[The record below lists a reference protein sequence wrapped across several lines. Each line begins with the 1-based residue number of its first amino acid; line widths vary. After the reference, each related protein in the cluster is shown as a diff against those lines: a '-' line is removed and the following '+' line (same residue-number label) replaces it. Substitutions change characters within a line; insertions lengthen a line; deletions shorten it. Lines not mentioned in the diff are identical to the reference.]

1 MKNAWTVSEVASM
14 LGMTAQATRDL
25 VTLVFEGPRD
35 LLTFQDLTL
44 IRTAARL
51 GPSTREVTTNAVSR
65 IAKMQPRDEPLAQV
79 TVEKVGRELVAQAGT
94 SRWNAK
100 TGQQLF
106 DLGSPRSPWLRARAP
121 QRDAHQLFSS
131 AVALEESDPSA
142 AIEAYVE
149 AVAADPRHADAH
161 INLGRL
167 LHQAGRLREAE
178 AHYVAALVARPTDVT
193 ASFNLAVVLED
204 LGKLDDAIARY
215 REVIEFDPSLVDAY
229 FNLSR
234 LYEKKG
240 EKVSALRH
248 LKDYRRLT
256 SSVTR

>member
-1 MKNAWTVSEVASM
+1 MKHAWTVSEVASM
-14 LGMTAQATRDL
+14 LGMTVEAAREL
-25 VTLVFEGPRD
+25 IAVVFEGPRD

-51 GPSTREVTTNAVSR
+51 DRKRDVPAAVAHLTRA
-65 IAKMQPRDEPLAQV
+65 QPVEHPLAHV
-79 TVEKVGRELVAQAGT
+79 SVEKVGRELVAQAGT
-94 SRWNAK
+94 QKWNAK
-100 TGQQLF
+100 TGQGLF
-106 DLGSPRSPWLRARAP
+106 DLGTPRSSWLRAAP
-121 QRDAHQLFSS
+121 TRRDAHQLFSA
-131 AVALEESDPSA
+131 AVALEESDPSGA
-142 AIEAYVE
+142 VAAYVE

-167 LHQAGRLREAE
+167 LHAQGRLREAE

-204 LGKLDDAIARY
+204 LGKIDDAMARY
-215 REVIEFDPSLVDAY
+215 RETLELDPNLVDAY
-229 FNLSR
+229 FNLAR

-240 EKVSALRH
+240 EKVAAIRH

-256 SSVTR
+256 SAR